1 MTFSISPSR
10 ALSYCIGS
18 MITAVAVASCAPV
31 PPPDKGPGAVTRGPG
46 AASIVAGLPGTLTE
60 IKREKR
66 TPIDTEKLNLL
77 PQLKDEPD
85 GKEDL
90 SGEVV
95 PDLASLK
102 GNLEFE
108 LFDLKDSRYF
118 KYTVA
123 AAELAKLSRS
133 RSRLPDESNP
143 GKTVD
148 PAEMKSEDREQ
159 KSWSNATDN
168 RTRRAIADGYSDTN
182 SIYQRLADYGGC
194 SATVLSATSTR
205 MVAITAGHCIFTAGN
220 NFSNSKLRPRRN
232 GGTSPTWGSWTP
244 YSFAYYSAFL
254 TNDCEDNWNNACPR
268 HDIALVFATPDA
280 GATPPAHMGWGYRP
294 KSFLDTHSKYRRGY
308 PGCSFSH
315 SPAGCTADNLYGDG
329 LLSVGSF
336 TNPAGGWNRQFK
348 FSSDINPGDSGSG
361 LYYYR
366 NGFPYVFGVTSAE
379 PSSCKTSCTSSRP
392 NTGRRITPDFFDFI
406 NSVI

>member
-10 ALSYCIGS
+10 ALSYCIGG

-31 PPPDKGPGAVTRGPG
+31 PPPDRGPG
-46 AASIVAGLPGTLTE
+46 AESIVAGLPGTLTE

-77 PQLKDEPD
+77 PQMKDEPD

-118 KYTVA
+118 KYTVP

-133 RSRLPDESNP
+133 RSRLPYESNP
-143 GKTVD
+143 CKTVD

-168 RTRRAIADGYSDTN
+168 RTRRAIADGYSYTN
-182 SIYQRLADYGGC
+182 SIYQRLADYCGC
-194 SATVLSATSTR
+194 SATVLSATSTL
-205 MVAITAGHCIFTAGN
+205 MVAITAGHCIFTA
-220 NFSNSKLRPRRN
+220 
-232 GGTSPTWGSWTP
+232 
-244 YSFAYYSAFL
+244 
-254 TNDCEDNWNNACPR
+254 
-268 HDIALVFATPDA
+268 
-280 GATPPAHMGWGYRP
+280 
-294 KSFLDTHSKYRRGY
+294 
-308 PGCSFSH
+308 
-315 SPAGCTADNLYGDG
+315 
-329 LLSVGSF
+329 
-336 TNPAGGWNRQFK
+336 
-348 FSSDINPGDSGSG
+348 
-361 LYYYR
+361 
-366 NGFPYVFGVTSAE
+366 
-379 PSSCKTSCTSSRP
+379 
-392 NTGRRITPDFFDFI
+392 
-406 NSVI
+406 